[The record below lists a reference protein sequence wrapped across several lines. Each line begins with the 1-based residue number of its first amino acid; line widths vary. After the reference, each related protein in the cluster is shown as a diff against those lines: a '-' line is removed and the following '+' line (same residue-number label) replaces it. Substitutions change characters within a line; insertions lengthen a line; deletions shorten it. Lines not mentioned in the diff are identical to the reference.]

1 MNVRG
6 RFGNFVRS
14 EYGNIVSWKIT
25 RDAVKRAI
33 EAVTESIM
41 EQVSSVDFD
50 AGGIVQ
56 TKGINKFAT
65 SAEGWREEGHQCVE
79 SQSVREYRFIAAIE
93 VAAWNSRSIER

>member
-1 MNVRG
+1 MWRVKKSNKNVRALARCNEGRASVVGNLSLMDDRSRVLERVPVMNVRG

-41 EQVSSVDFD
+41 E
-50 AGGIVQ
+50 
-56 TKGINKFAT
+56 
-65 SAEGWREEGHQCVE
+65 
-79 SQSVREYRFIAAIE
+79 
-93 VAAWNSRSIER
+93 